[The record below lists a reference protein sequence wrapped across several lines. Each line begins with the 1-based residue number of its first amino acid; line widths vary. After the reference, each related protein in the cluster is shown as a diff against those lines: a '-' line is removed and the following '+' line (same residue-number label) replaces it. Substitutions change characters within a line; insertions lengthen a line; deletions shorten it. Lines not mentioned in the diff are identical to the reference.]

1 MYYIGSIPYDEDYL
15 EHHGIKGQK
24 WGVKNGP
31 PYPLKGGDYS
41 ESEKKHVYKE
51 RKIRK
56 RSQYNRKHI
65 DKTITTNDVLT
76 TLSYNKD
83 RTKDVDMFYA
93 TYEKGDKHEYNWYF
107 NQKAPQPIY
116 DEDGNEIG
124 TGNFY
129 KYRIDNAVVKDIKV
143 ASQDSGQKIF
153 NEVYKK
159 DRDFY
164 NFIRD
169 PKRMLALFPSDQWV
183 NEHPAYK
190 EAKKALDNLSQN
202 GGTPSEK
209 DMRMFYRLFNYIIPS
224 DGHGD
229 AKAGKDMATQR
240 AKFFKEAKKQ
250 GYGAILDTNDALYSG
265 LRGNA
270 PVIVFDMSN
279 IMFKDAERTSMA
291 QVAKS
296 RLVVMGRRLIGRGW
310 T

>member
-116 DEDGNEIG
+116 DENGNEIG

-153 NEVYKK
+153 NEVYKN

-190 EAKKALDNLSQN
+190 EAKKALDDLSQN

-209 DMRMFYRLFNYIIPS
+209 DMRMMYRLFNYIIPS

-279 IMFKDAERTSMA
+279 IMFKDAERTTMS